1 MDDQRV
7 LISCL
12 LAGSVYAAYAL
23 IPPPVLFVI
32 TFSLDMWEYLNLKE
46 RNRHIKLEKPA
57 TELLLIYL
65 GVVNVFTIVLM
76 ATNMELMFDLVVL
89 VSISDAMQYIFGT
102 LLGYHSVGNGPSPHK
117 TWEGYLGAVVSAL
130 IGSYVLGPLISFA
143 IVFSGVVG
151 DLFMSMIKRDMRIKD
166 TSGLL
171 LSHGGWLDRTDGIKM
186 AIITTCMFF
195 NRL

>member
-23 IPPPVLFVI
+23 IPPPVLFAI
-32 TFSLDMWEYLNLKE
+32 TFTLDMWEYLNLKE
-46 RNRHIKLEKPA
+46 RSRFMSFEKPVM
-57 TELLLIYL
+57 ELLLMYL
-65 GVVNVFTIVLM
+65 GIVNIFTMIFM
-76 ATNMELMFDLVVL
+76 ATNLELMFDLVVL
-89 VSISDAMQYIFGT
+89 VSVSDAMQYIFGT
-102 LLGYHSVGNGPSPHK
+102 LLGYHPVGYGPSPHK
-117 TWEGYLGAVVSAL
+117 TWEGYLGAIVSML
-130 IGSYVLGPLISFA
+130 VGSYVLGTWMSIN
-143 IVFSGVVG
+143 IVISGVVG
-151 DLFMSMIKRDMRIKD
+151 DLFMSMIKRDMRVKD
-166 TSGLL
+166 TSNLL

>member
-12 LAGSVYAAYAL
+12 LTGSVYAAYVL
-23 IPPPVLFVI
+23 IPPPVLFAI
-32 TFSLDMWEYLNLKE
+32 TFALDMWEYLNLKE
-46 RNRHIKLEKPA
+46 RSRFMSFGKPVM
-57 TELLLIYL
+57 ELLLMYL
-65 GVVNVFTIVLM
+65 GIVNIFTMIFM
-76 ATNMELMFDLVVL
+76 ATNLELMFDLVVL

-102 LLGYHSVGNGPSPHK
+102 LLGYHSVGYGPSPHK

-130 IGSYVLGPLISFA
+130 IGSYVLGTWISIN
-143 IVFSGVVG
+143 IVISGVVG

-195 NRL
+195 NRF